1 MSSSRDDFGIAF
13 RSALLQRGAAQ
24 KFSLVSLIILAVVI
38 FFLDISKFNF
48 MKPIRSIMNDGIYR
62 VTLVASTP
70 IKIFPEIQTSVSSLF
85 SLKEENEKLKK
96 EIEILK
102 QRELNVEYL
111 ENQNK
116 NLEKILQSDVTL
128 FKKNIIVSKVLI
140 DKSSPYLKSII
151 INRGSKSGILK
162 GMPVLD
168 KEYLVGRVVETN
180 YLSSRVLLLNDL
192 NSRIPVTF
200 GEGIQAILKGNGSS
214 KPILEYL
221 PEGYIIEDGIDVF
234 TSGKDGI
241 FLPGSPIGK
250 TNEKGEV
257 RLFSDSSQ
265 LSFVKVDMS
274 KQNKE
279 VFWWYYLDQ

>member
-48 MKPIRSIMNDGIYR
+48 MKPIRSFMNDGIYR

-70 IKIFPEIQTSVSSLF
+70 VKIFPEIQTSVSSLF

-279 VFWWYYLDQ
+279 VF

>member
-70 IKIFPEIQTSVSSLF
+70 VKIFPEIQTSVSSLF

-151 INRGSKSGILK
+151 INRGSK
-162 GMPVLD
+162 
-168 KEYLVGRVVETN
+168 
-180 YLSSRVLLLNDL
+180 
-192 NSRIPVTF
+192 
-200 GEGIQAILKGNGSS
+200 
-214 KPILEYL
+214 
-221 PEGYIIEDGIDVF
+221 
-234 TSGKDGI
+234 
-241 FLPGSPIGK
+241 
-250 TNEKGEV
+250 
-257 RLFSDSSQ
+257 
-265 LSFVKVDMS
+265 
-274 KQNKE
+274 
-279 VFWWYYLDQ
+279 